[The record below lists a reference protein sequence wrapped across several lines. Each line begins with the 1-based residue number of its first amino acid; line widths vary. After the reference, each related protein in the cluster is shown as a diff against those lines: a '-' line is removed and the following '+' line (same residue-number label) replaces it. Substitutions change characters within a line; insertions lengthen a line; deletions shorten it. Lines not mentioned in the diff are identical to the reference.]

1 MFIFSFKAI
10 EATKSIFQHTAT
22 MWKFW
27 KSRFS
32 DFNLYEIKNKH
43 HHSTQRGRLSYH
55 DPIFRMIGG
64 YLTDSRAL
72 GKIHLAPEQN
82 KPARLG
88 LVKVE
93 RGQFSLS
100 NDHIN
105 LKIQCKMLSEYR
117 RRLKFIIE
125 VGGDS
130 SKHYSS
136 NLLLWRKKPLN

>member
-1 MFIFSFKAI
+1 MKFKI
-10 EATKSIFQHTAT
+10 NITT
-22 MWKFW
+22 
-27 KSRFS
+27 
-32 DFNLYEIKNKH
+32 
-43 HHSTQRGRLSYH
+43 RLSVAD

-64 YLTDSRAL
+64 YLTDSGAL

-88 LVKVE
+88 LVQIE

-117 RRLKFIIE
+117 PQNTVE
-125 VGGDS
+125 D
-130 SKHYSS
+130 
-136 NLLLWRKKPLN
+136 